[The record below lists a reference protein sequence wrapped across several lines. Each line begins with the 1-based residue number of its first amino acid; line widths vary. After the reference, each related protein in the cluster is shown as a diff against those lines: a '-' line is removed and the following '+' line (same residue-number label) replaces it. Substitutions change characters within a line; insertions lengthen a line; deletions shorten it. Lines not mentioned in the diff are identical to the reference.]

1 MIITIF
7 KINYGKQFAVVFIP
21 ACDDN
26 SLLSITSM
34 TWLQAGITI
43 MAKSKLIYEILQA
56 QIYICL
62 FHCSYK
68 LIAANISQYVCTCG
82 KL

>member
-7 KINYGKQFAVVFIP
+7 KINYGKQFAVH
-21 ACDDN
+21 ACDADN

-34 TWLQAGITI
+34 TWLQAAITI

-56 QIYICL
+56 QIYISL
-62 FHCSYK
+62 Q
-68 LIAANISQYVCTCG
+68 L
-82 KL
+82 